1 MESKKNKENDKD
13 ENRAVKLKFTLTFD
27 WIDGKSRVAEVVSRS
42 VLNSECFFILFCYV
56 CLFAVSYSTTL
67 CCISHP

>member
-42 VLNSECFFILFCYV
+42 VLNSECFFVLFC
-56 CLFAVSYSTTL
+56 
-67 CCISHP
+67 

>member
-13 ENRAVKLKFTLTFD
+13 ENRAVKLKFVLTFD

-42 VLNSECFFILFCYV
+42 ILNSKSSFFISFFLGK
-56 CLFAVSYSTTL
+56 
-67 CCISHP
+67 IK